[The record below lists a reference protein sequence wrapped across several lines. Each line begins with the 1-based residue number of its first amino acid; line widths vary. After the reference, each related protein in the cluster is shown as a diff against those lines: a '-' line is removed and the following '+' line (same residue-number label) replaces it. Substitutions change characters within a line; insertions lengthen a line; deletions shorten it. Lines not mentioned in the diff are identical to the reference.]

1 MGSYDGFIVNSN
13 GLSYEEG
20 YQKLSSTGKYS
31 CLILTFKA
39 MKPGKY
45 TIELNTAALKSAGYT
60 FIGTNQNNNNF
71 KLSAHSDNYIVQYD
85 EYNTIGFD
93 PAYKNNAMGWEIYE
107 KAWWKSSPRNLVI
120 EEYSWIANTMP
131 EYKTY
136 GEFDIPIYIYTS
148 NDLKP
153 ALTSWDNARPRR
165 DPNGNDASG
174 SNRYMPYNIY
184 STFYVQKITKSIHD
198 ISIRITVPDID
209 FPVGKI
215 RVNVPYPYK
224 QFTDTEFFLTDKL
237 GRLIPERYYTL
248 INNRKTVQFIQ
259 GSPIGIA
266 ADTDVRF
273 TFAHNKER
281 YHINKFEQSF
291 AAKAGQ
297 YIYDIQ
303 SPHGKILDLD
313 IRYLVFFKKYQLN
326 LVNNEYTI
334 DNFNGKIKI
343 NPNYTTIKGGE
354 EISIV
359 CFYTGTPERKTVAS
373 IPMSGYIELKRNK
386 IDRNYNN
393 NLMAVFVNGKLISR
407 DKIIHISNN
416 LYKIKEDIKS
426 RYNLDVRN
434 MSPKISS
441 LVPFYKENTFDQTLE
456 TKHYTG
462 DLLNFQI
469 TVPDDNY
476 TEKQNRF
483 RMDDM
488 ITPIM
493 IDPSIL
499 KTIPNPVF
507 YISFYHHGINDEF
520 NENTLMYTLNTY
532 ATDYTKSQSDIRVM
546 VSLLYKTTTSEDE
559 HNIESPTKILAATI
573 PHSLSQVPRN
583 SLIFSMP
590 VKKIYVSDT
599 ANNTKK
605 LESII
610 VKLEINESHVDRP
623 EYIYYTLESSNFEHN
638 DYVGIFEFTV
648 STGPDSSGM
657 ILYRKHLD
665 LIPTNK
671 NEIFKNIEEGLI

>member
-1 MGSYDGFIVNSN
+1 MGSYDRYIVNSS
-13 GLSYEEG
+13 GLTHEEG

-31 CLILTFKA
+31 CLVLTFKA
-39 MKPGKY
+39 PTPGKY
-45 TIELNTAALKSAGYT
+45 IIELNTAALKADGYT
-60 FIGTNQNNNNF
+60 FIGSDRNENRF

-85 EYNTIGFD
+85 EYNTIGYD
-93 PAYKNNAMGWEIYE
+93 PAYKQDTMGWEIYQ
-107 KAWWKSSPRNLVI
+107 KTWWKNSPRDLAI
-120 EEYSWIANTMP
+120 EAYTWVANTMQ

-148 NDLKP
+148 NDLQP
-153 ALTSWDNARPRR
+153 SLTAWDNARPKR
-165 DPNGNDASG
+165 DPLGNDASG
-174 SNRYMPYNIY
+174 SNRYMPYAFY
-184 STFYVQKITKSIHD
+184 STLYVQQITKKTYD

-209 FPVGKI
+209 FPIGKLK
-215 RVNVPYPYK
+215 VNIPYPYE

-259 GSPIGIA
+259 GAPIGLA

-273 TFAHNKER
+273 TFAHNHGR

-291 AAKAGQ
+291 TAKAGQ

-313 IRYLVFFKKYQLN
+313 IRYLVFFKKCQLDV
-326 LVNNEYTI
+326 VNNEYSI
-334 DNFNGKIKI
+334 DNFNGKLKI
-343 NPNYTTIKGGE
+343 NPNYVTIKGGE

-359 CFYTGTPERKTVAS
+359 CFYTGTPERKTVTTL
-373 IPMSGYIELKRNK
+373 PMSGYIELKRNK

-393 NLMAVFVNGKLISR
+393 NLMAIFVNGKLIPR
-407 DKIIHISNN
+407 DKIIHITNN

-441 LVPFYKENTFDQTLE
+441 LVPFYKENTYNQTLE

-483 RMDDM
+483 RMDDI

-499 KTIPNPVF
+499 KTIPNPIF
-507 YISFYHHGINDEF
+507 YISLYHHGINDEF
-520 NENTLMYTLNTY
+520 DENTLMYTLRTY
-532 ATDYTKSQSDIRVM
+532 ANDYVKSESDIKVM
-546 VSLLYKTTTSEDE
+546 VSLQYKTTVDDE
-559 HNIESPTKILAATI
+559 EHDIESPTKLLAATI

-583 SLIFSMP
+583 ALIFSMP
-590 VKKIYVSDT
+590 VKKIYDSDT

-605 LESII
+605 LDSII
-610 VKLEINESHVDRP
+610 VKLEINESKPERP

-648 STGPDSSGM
+648 SAGPDSSGM

-671 NEIFKNIEEGLI
+671 DEIFKNVEEGLI